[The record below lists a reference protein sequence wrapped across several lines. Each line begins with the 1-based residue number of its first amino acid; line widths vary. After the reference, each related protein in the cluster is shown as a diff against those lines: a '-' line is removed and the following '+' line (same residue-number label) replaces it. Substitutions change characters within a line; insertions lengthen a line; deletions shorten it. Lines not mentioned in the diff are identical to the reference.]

1 MAGTKQA
8 AVGFRVHSGWAAMV
22 AVSLEKG
29 GPVVLCRER
38 AHLVKVF
45 SYAYRQPYHT
55 AEKMPLEE
63 ARSFI
68 AQVRDEARGLAYGAL
83 RRMQARV
90 DEAGYRLNRSALL
103 LASGR
108 ELPELEKILASH
120 ALIHTAD
127 GELFREALKH
137 ASEKSGYGVVPVRE
151 RELLGQAAKVLRGKE
166 GALLRRVTELGK
178 PFGAP
183 WSQDEKSATLA
194 AWVALSSYGDD
205 PGAAARAKTRK
216 N

>member
-1 MAGTKQA
+1 MGKARQA

-29 GPVVLCRER
+29 EPAVLCRER

-55 AEKMPLEE
+55 AEKMPLAE
-63 ARSFI
+63 AQAFV
-68 AQVRDEARGLAYGAL
+68 AQVKTEAERLCDEAL
-83 RRMQARV
+83 RRVEARLK
-90 DEAGYRLNRSALL
+90 EAGYGLKRGAIL

-108 ELPELEKILASH
+108 ALPELEKILKSH

-127 GELFREALKH
+127 GELFREAIARAGEKYGLKMV
-137 ASEKSGYGVVPVRE
+137 ALKE
-151 RELLGQAAKVLRGKE
+151 RELLGSAAKVLRRE
-166 GALLRRVTELGK
+166 EAALLRRATELGK

-183 WSQDEKSATLA
+183 WSQDEKHATLA
-194 AWVALSSYGDD
+194 AWLALGS
-205 PGAAARAKTRK
+205 R
-216 N
+216 